1 MNDEGINAFILLFM
15 LFAFL
20 AIIKS
25 RRSGRRVRELQD
37 MVSLLQNKPAAPP
50 PALTGPTVQ
59 QVERLEQ
66 RIRVLE
72 RIVTDKN
79 YDLASQIEALRE
91 GSPELSRNR
100 ETQGATDG
108 TW

>member
-15 LFAFL
+15 LLAFL
-20 AIIKS
+20 AVIKS
-25 RRSGRRVRELQD
+25 RKSGRRVRELQD

-50 PALTGPTVQ
+50 PALPGASVQ

-79 YDLASQIEALRE
+79 YDLASQIEALRD
-91 GSPELSRNR
+91 GSPELSRAR
-100 ETQGATDG
+100 ETEGASDG
-108 TW
+108 TR